1 MNLITKN
8 NWVKIE
14 IKWRFLI
21 MRNIET
27 FATEE
32 ELLRRIEQLKADGV
46 MENAMTVVG
55 DRELAGDSLNYTEVN
70 FKASDGSAWDK
81 IASWFTEDEPEDR
94 VMSDLELDA
103 DEEAT
108 YKNALDRGDF
118 LLYVS
123 NRTADSDIYAGND
136 GSIEKDEFGKDV
148 NQDTTPGQEDYG
160 VGTTQPVDMEEQT
173 KARSDVDNR
182 ALEDD
187 VPGRSD
193 QFVPDSDRENALG
206 EREGAYDI
214 DEKVTDDNY
223 GLTEDEWNNL
233 SEEER
238 LQLREERLKVD
249 KENVRTGEVNVD
261 KHVETDHQ
269 EFDVPVE
276 RDEVTIERRSVDGER
291 RAGGMED
298 DLTDDDSIHIPVS
311 EEKVNVDK
319 ESVVDEEVV
328 VRKDK
333 VQDTEHVSEDVRRE
347 EVDIDET
354 DSGGREVR
362 NRKSGQD
369 PDYPGQDRDRI

>member
-1 MNLITKN
+1 
-8 NWVKIE
+8 
-14 IKWRFLI
+14 
-21 MRNIET
+21 MRKIET
-27 FATEE
+27 FVTEE
-32 ELLRRIEQLKADGV
+32 ELLRRIEQLKAEGV
-46 MENAMTVVG
+46 EENAMTVVA
-55 DRELAGDSLNYTEVN
+55 DKDLAGDALNYTEVN
-70 FKASDGSAWDK
+70 FKAAEGSAWDK

-94 VMSDLELDA
+94 VMSDLELSA
-103 DEEAT
+103 EEEAE
-108 YKNALDRGDF
+108 YKSALDRGEF
-118 LLYVS
+118 LLYIN
-123 NRTADSDIYAGND
+123 NRTADADTYAGND
-136 GSIEKDEFGKDV
+136 GSVEKDG
-148 NQDTTPGQEDYG
+148 PGAGAVQGE
-160 VGTTQPVDMEEQT
+160 
-173 KARSDVDNR
+173 R
-182 ALEDD
+182 
-187 VPGRSD
+187 D

-206 EREGAYDI
+206 EREGAYGI

-223 GLTEDEWNNL
+223 GLTEDEWNDL

-238 LQLREERLKVD
+238 IQLREERLKVD

-276 RDEVTIERRSVDGER
+276 REEVTIEKRPVEGER
-291 RAGGMED
+291 KAGGLDD

-311 EEKVNVDK
+311 EERVNVDK

-354 DSGGREVR
+354 DNGRREER
-362 NRKSGQD
+362 NRKSGRD

>member
-1 MNLITKN
+1 
-8 NWVKIE
+8 
-14 IKWRFLI
+14 
-21 MRNIET
+21 MRKIET
-27 FATEE
+27 FATQE
-32 ELLRRIEQLKADGV
+32 ELLRRIEQLKAEGV
-46 MENAMTVVG
+46 VENAMTVVADKDMEG
-55 DRELAGDSLNYTEVN
+55 DALDYTEVN
-70 FKASDGSAWDK
+70 FKAAEGSAWDK

-94 VMSDLELDA
+94 VISDLELNA
-103 DEEAT
+103 EEEAT
-108 YKNALDRGDF
+108 YKSALDRGDF

-123 NRTADSDIYAGND
+123 NRTADTDTYAGND
-136 GSIEKDEFGKDV
+136 GSVEKGGYGAGV
-148 NQDTTPGQEDYG
+148 APGE
-160 VGTTQPVDMEEQT
+160 
-173 KARSDVDNR
+173 R
-182 ALEDD
+182 
-187 VPGRSD
+187 D
-193 QFVPDSDRENALG
+193 QFVADSDRENALG

-223 GLTEDEWNNL
+223 GLTEDEWNDL

-238 LQLREERLKVD
+238 IQLREERLRVD

-276 RDEVTIERRSVDGER
+276 HDEVTIERRPVDGER
-291 RAGGMED
+291 KAGGMDD

-311 EEKVNVDK
+311 EERVNVDK

-328 VRKDK
+328 VRKDR

-354 DSGGREVR
+354 DNGPREAR
-362 NRKSGQD
+362 NRKSDQD

>member
-1 MNLITKN
+1 
-8 NWVKIE
+8 
-14 IKWRFLI
+14 
-21 MRNIET
+21 MRKIET
-27 FATEE
+27 FTTEE
-32 ELLRRIEQLKADGV
+32 ELLRRIEQLKADGI

-55 DRELAGDSLNYTEVN
+55 DKELTGDALNYTEVN
-70 FKASDGSAWDK
+70 FKAAEGSAWDK

-94 VMSDLELDA
+94 VISDLELNR
-103 DEEAT
+103 EEEDT
-108 YKNALDRGDF
+108 YRNALDRGDF

-123 NRTADSDIYAGND
+123 NRTADEGIYAGND
-136 GSIEKDEFGKDV
+136 GSIEKDEYGAAA
-148 NQDTTPGQEDYG
+148 PGE
-160 VGTTQPVDMEEQT
+160 
-173 KARSDVDNR
+173 R
-182 ALEDD
+182 
-187 VPGRSD
+187 D

-206 EREGAYDI
+206 KREGAYSI
-214 DEKVTDDNY
+214 DEEVTDDNY

-276 RDEVTIERRSVDGER
+276 REEVTIERRPVDGER
-291 RAGGMED
+291 KAGGMDD
-298 DLTDDDSIHIPVS
+298 DLTENDSIHIPVS
-311 EEKVNVDK
+311 EERVNVDK

-354 DSGGREVR
+354 DNSKREER
-362 NRKSGQD
+362 NRKSDQE

>member
-1 MNLITKN
+1 
-8 NWVKIE
+8 
-14 IKWRFLI
+14 
-21 MRNIET
+21 MRKIET

-32 ELLRRIEQLKADGV
+32 ELLRRIEQLKAEGV
-46 MENAMTVVG
+46 VENAMTVVA
-55 DRELAGDSLNYTEVN
+55 DKDMAGDALDYTEVN
-70 FKASDGSAWDK
+70 FKAAEGSAWDK

-94 VMSDLELDA
+94 VISDLELNA
-103 DEEAT
+103 EEEAT
-108 YKNALDRGDF
+108 YKSALDRGDF

-123 NRTADSDIYAGND
+123 NRTADTDAHAGND
-136 GSIEKDEFGKDV
+136 GSVEKGGYGAGV
-148 NQDTTPGQEDYG
+148 APGE
-160 VGTTQPVDMEEQT
+160 
-173 KARSDVDNR
+173 R
-182 ALEDD
+182 
-187 VPGRSD
+187 D
-193 QFVPDSDRENALG
+193 QFVADSDRENALG
-206 EREGAYDI
+206 EREGSYGI

-223 GLTEDEWNNL
+223 GLTENEWNDL

-238 LQLREERLKVD
+238 IQLREERLRVD

-276 RDEVTIERRSVDGER
+276 RDEVTIERRPVDGER
-291 RAGGMED
+291 KAGGMDD

-311 EEKVNVDK
+311 EERVNVDK